1 MLYISFVGYEKRVY
15 VYLMMIGETLVYL
28 WRKLAKYVAK
38 VEILAKEKVEIYV
51 LAGRAVV
58 CGVVS
63 TGVDVSPERSAKS
76 S

>member
-51 LAGRAVV
+51 LEDEQTQDYVY
-58 CGVVS
+58 S
-63 TGVDVSPERSAKS
+63 QDVLWYVE
-76 S
+76 